1 MHSTMILV
9 GSDVQ
14 EGVLVDETFPCKSIV
29 DHFNLIISGCYR
41 LNETLNR
48 IMWWIFFVFT
58 ISRNASWKRT
68 VCPALAGTQKKKSHV
83 CFWFNSLIYYMNSTI
98 QHR

>member
-14 EGVLVDETFPCKSIV
+14 EGVLVDEAFPCKSIV
-29 DHFNLIISGCYR
+29 DHFNLIISGCYW

-48 IMWWIFFVFT
+48 IRWWIFLFSQYLETRPGRGRSVQHW
-58 ISRNASWKRT
+58 RE
-68 VCPALAGTQKKKSHV
+68 CKKSSHV
-83 CFWFNSLIYYMNSTI
+83 CFWFNSLI
-98 QHR
+98 

>member
-14 EGVLVDETFPCKSIV
+14 EGVLVDKTFPCKSIV
-29 DHFNLIISGCYR
+29 DHFNLIISGCYW

-48 IMWWIFFVFT
+48 IRW
-58 ISRNASWKRT
+58 
-68 VCPALAGTQKKKSHV
+68 
-83 CFWFNSLIYYMNSTI
+83 
-98 QHR
+98 